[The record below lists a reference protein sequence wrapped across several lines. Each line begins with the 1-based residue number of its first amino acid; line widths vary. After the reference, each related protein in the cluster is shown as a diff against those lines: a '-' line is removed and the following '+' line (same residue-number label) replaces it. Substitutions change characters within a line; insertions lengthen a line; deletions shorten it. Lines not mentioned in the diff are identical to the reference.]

1 MEFIEATAFTR
12 QLRNYLSE
20 DEYRGLQDALAENP
34 AAGDVMP
41 GTGGFRKM
49 RWADERRGK
58 GKRGGLRVI
67 YFHFEEDDQIWL
79 LTLYGK
85 DEAADLSNPQKK
97 ALQAAIMSEKAARRA
112 RRSGRR

>member
-12 QLRNYLSE
+12 QLQNYLKD
-20 DEYRGLQDALAENP
+20 DEYRSLQDALAENP
-34 AAGDVMP
+34 ERGEVMP

-58 GKRGGLRVI
+58 GKRGGLRI
-67 YFHFEEDDQIWL
+67 INFYFEEDDQIWL

-85 DEAADLSNPQKK
+85 DEAADLSNPQKI
-97 ALQAAIMSEKAARRA
+97 ALQAAITSEKAARRA

>member
-1 MEFIEATAFTR
+1 M
-12 QLRNYLSE
+12 
-20 DEYRGLQDALAENP
+20 AENP
-34 AAGDVMP
+34 EIGDLIR
-41 GTGGFRKM
+41 GTGGFRKA

-67 YFHFEEDDQIWL
+67 YFYFEEEDQIWL

-85 DEAADLSNPQKK
+85 DEAADLTSQQKK
-97 ALQAAIMSEKAARRA
+97 ALQAAITSEKAARRA

>member
-1 MEFIEATAFTR
+1 MEFVEATAFTR
-12 QLRNYLSE
+12 QLPEYLKQ
-20 DEYRGLQDALAENP
+20 DEYRKLQETLAENP
-34 AAGDVMP
+34 EIGDLIQ

-49 RWADERRGK
+49 RWADQRRGK

-67 YFHFEEDDQIWL
+67 YFYFEEDDQIWL

-85 DEAADLSNPQKK
+85 DEADDLSNPQKK
-97 ALQAAIMSEKAARRA
+97 ALQAAITSEKAARRA